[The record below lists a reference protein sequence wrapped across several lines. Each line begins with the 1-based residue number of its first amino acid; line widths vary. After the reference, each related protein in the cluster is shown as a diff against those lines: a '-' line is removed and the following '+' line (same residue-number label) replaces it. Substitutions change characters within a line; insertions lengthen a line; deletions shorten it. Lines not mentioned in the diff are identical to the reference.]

1 MDEIVDII
9 VGFDE
14 REAVAYHTFTQSV
27 IEKSTAPIRFLPLCK
42 GSLSTYEEVHKDG
55 SNDFI
60 YSRFLVPYL
69 MNFNGWAI
77 YADGDMVCLED
88 IKKLWDLRNNKYAV
102 QVVKHNYKTKISKK
116 YWGNKNEDYPRKNW
130 SSLILWNCNHPSHKK
145 LTPEF
150 IQKQTGAFLHRFS
163 WIKDEEIG
171 ELNKEWNWLAM
182 EYEEKID
189 INLIHYTIG
198 TPCFKEYEHTSL
210 SSHWKKSFL
219 NMLKGYY
226 KKNNLI

>member
-1 MDEIVDII
+1 MDDIADIV
-9 VGFDE
+9 VGFDQNE
-14 REAVAYHTFTQSV
+14 SVAYHTFVQSV
-27 IEKSTAPIRFLPLCK
+27 IEKSSIPARFMPLNI
-42 GSLSTYEEVHKDG
+42 GSLTNYKETHKDG

-88 IKKLWDLRNNKYAV
+88 IKKLWDLRDDKFAV
-102 QVVKHNYKTKISKK
+102 QVVKHDYKTKIKTK

-130 SSLILWNCNHPSHKK
+130 SSLILWNCEHSSHKI

-150 IQKQTGAFLHRFS
+150 IQKQTGSYLHRFS

-171 ELNKEWNWLAM
+171 EVAKEWNWLAM
-182 EYEEKID
+182 EYEEKND
-189 INLIHYTIG
+189 LNLIHYTIG
-198 TPCFKEYEHTSL
+198 TPCFEEYQNKSL
-210 SSHWKKSFL
+210 SSYWKKSFL
-219 NMLKGYY
+219 NVLDGHY
-226 KKNNLI
+226 KRNKLD